1 MSLAAV
7 DTLASDVRGAEALRA
22 KAHSGDP
29 EALRAAAKQFEAM
42 YIGQVLK
49 TMRETRF
56 STDDDPF
63 ASSSSLKL
71 YQEMFD
77 QQIAQKMASGHGL
90 GFADAMYAG
99 LVRNAGGSL
108 NPDGALEPNDS
119 VRTGMPLHPQS
130 RAMPLQPLMTA
141 SPGGAIRA
149 ENGQQVLD
157 RLQPL
162 ANASPVS
169 AANARQEF
177 IDSLRPY
184 AEAAAESLGIPAN
197 FILAQAA
204 LETGWGKRQIV
215 TEDGSNSYNLFGI
228 KAGSSWDGAVA
239 EQMTTEYQQGLAVKK
254 TQVFRAYSGYEA
266 AFQDYADLLKRRYPQ
281 AAGASGDAMT
291 FASGLAA
298 GGYATDPAYAAK
310 VQRVIAGLA

>member
-22 KAHSGDP
+22 RAHTGDP
-29 EALRAAAKQFEAM
+29 EALRAAARQFEALF
-42 YIGQVLK
+42 IGQMLK

-56 STDDDPF
+56 TTDADPF

-77 QQIAQKMASGHGL
+77 QQIAQKMASGNGL
-90 GFADAMYAG
+90 GFANAMYAA
-99 LVRNAGGSL
+99 LVRNAGVAPNSTGVADS
-108 NPDGALEPNDS
+108 NDAALA
-119 VRTGMPLHPQS
+119 GLPLHPES
-130 RAMPLQPLMTA
+130 RPVPLPPLTNAQP
-141 SPGGAIRA
+141 G
-149 ENGQQVLD
+149 
-157 RLQPL
+157 
-162 ANASPVS
+162 S
-169 AANARQEF
+169 AASTRQEF
-177 IDSLRPY
+177 IETLRPH
-184 AEAAAESLGIPAN
+184 AEAVADSLGIPAH

-228 KAGSSWDGAVA
+228 KAGANWNGAVA
-239 EQMTTEYQQGLAVKK
+239 EQMTTEYQQGLAIKK
-254 TQVFRAYSGYEA
+254 TQTFRAYSGYEA

-281 AAGASGDAMT
+281 AAGAGDDAAT

>member
-7 DTLASDVRGAEALRA
+7 ETLASDVRGAEALRA

-42 YIGQVLK
+42 FIGQVLK

-90 GFADAMYAG
+90 GFADAMYAA
-99 LVRNAGGSL
+99 LVRNAAGTA
-108 NPDGALEPNDS
+108 NPGAAVDSNEPAQA
-119 VRTGMPLHPQS
+119 GLPLHPES
-130 RAMPLQPLMTA
+130 RPVPLAPLTNAMP
-141 SPGGAIRA
+141 G
-149 ENGQQVLD
+149 
-157 RLQPL
+157 
-162 ANASPVS
+162 S
-169 AANARQEF
+169 AASTRQEF
-177 IDSLRPY
+177 IDALRPH

-204 LETGWGKRQIV
+204 LETGWGKRQIL
-215 TEDGSNSYNLFGI
+215 TEAGDNSYNLFGI
-228 KAGSSWDGAVA
+228 KAGSRWDGAVA
-239 EQMTTEYQQGLAVKK
+239 EQMTTEYQQGLAVKT
-254 TQVFRAYSGYEA
+254 TQTFRAYSGYEA

-281 AAGASGDAMT
+281 AAGAGDDAAT
-291 FASGLAA
+291 FAAGLAA

-310 VQRVIAGLA
+310 VQRVIASLA